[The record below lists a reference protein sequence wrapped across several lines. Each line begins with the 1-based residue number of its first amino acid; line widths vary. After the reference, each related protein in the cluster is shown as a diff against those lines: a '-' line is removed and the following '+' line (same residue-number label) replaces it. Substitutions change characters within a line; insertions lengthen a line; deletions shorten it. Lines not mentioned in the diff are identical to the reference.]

1 MAKAEEYTLENI
13 KGKEKID
20 SLKEVTTDVK
30 DISLAVLLLHVIGEM
45 EAKGITL
52 SFPNITVG
60 AWKMFPKIFFLF
72 GWDMPDSKRV
82 SSTLWHLTNA
92 KSGGRRWLTG
102 TITEYILTEKGRREL
117 PIAAKMLKQYSGRK
131 LAPRRR
137 KPARQVNNVR
147 KTPAFINYKQG
158 EEVTEFNMY
167 QALQCTLDS
176 DIKALQENFHN
187 LYTLA
192 EQANADDVV
201 EFLDFLK
208 EKFKKITVHIGRRR
222 LEKVS

>member
-1 MAKAEEYTLENI
+1 MAKAEEYTLESV
-13 KGKEKID
+13 KGKEKVD

-30 DISLAVLLLHVIGEM
+30 NISLAVLLLHVIGEM

-52 SFPNITVG
+52 SFPNISVG

-82 SSTLWHLTNA
+82 STTLWHLTNTR
-92 KSGGRRWLTG
+92 SGGRRWLTG

-117 PIAAKMLKQYSGRK
+117 SITAKTLKQHSGRK
-131 LAPRRR
+131 LAVRRT
-137 KPARQVNNVR
+137 KPTRQVNNVR
-147 KTPAFINYKQG
+147 KTPAFINYKKD

-167 QALQCTLDS
+167 QVLQCTLDS
-176 DIKALQENFHN
+176 DTRAVQENFHN
-187 LYTLA
+187 LHVLA
-192 EQANADDVV
+192 EEASADDVV
-201 EFLDFLK
+201 EFLDFL
-208 EKFKKITVHIGRRR
+208 EKKFEIITRSLGRRR